1 MTYTSNAKGV
11 ATVDLELADFSVT
24 SSLGLPV
31 AYRTFVVHDESS
43 ARIGCGIVGD
53 PTASVASIGTYPGY
67 AGANAAS
74 GTIAVTEIDR
84 SSGGIFVFGT
94 LTGLEASVT
103 GGIHIHSGVS
113 CTTTDGPAGHYWPDM
128 NVDPWLVTTYTSDA
142 SGVASLELTVD
153 DYTLNDGYP
162 VAGRTVVVHDAAG
175 ARIGCG
181 VIESTAGEI
190 ATLGAYPAVADS
202 TVTGTALVA
211 PCTMGV
217 EITATVGGLE
227 ASTNGGFHIHSG
239 FSVDATVDNDGASA
253 TSTSVGGHFW
263 VFGNDPWNNVKYTS
277 NANGVA
283 SLTAMHMENFTMN
296 EGAPVLYH
304 PLVVHKNAG
313 ARSGAGLI
321 STAVAQ
327 PPTPDE
333 DKKDDDDEGLIP
345 GLNEAAGLAVI
356 IAAVLVTLILICVV
370 AVKGRGGL
378 GGGIVTSTRRRR
390 CHCRRRQH
398 GARFAA
404 DEGSTAEDKL

>member
-1 MTYTSNAKGV
+1 MSSDPWTTTYTSNAKGV

-31 AYRTFVVHDESS
+31 AYRTFVVHDGSS

-53 PTASVASIGTYPGY
+53 PTASVASIGTYPSY

-128 NVDPWLVTTYTSDA
+128 DVDPWLVTTYTSDA

-239 FSVDATVDNDGASA
+239 FSVDATVDNNGDSA

-263 VFGNDPWNNVKYTS
+263 AFGNDPWNNVKYTS

-356 IAAVLVTLILICVV
+356 IAAVLVLLILICVV
-370 AVKGRGGL
+370 AVKGRGGR
-378 GGGIVTSTRRRR
+378 GGG
-390 CHCRRRQH
+390 QH